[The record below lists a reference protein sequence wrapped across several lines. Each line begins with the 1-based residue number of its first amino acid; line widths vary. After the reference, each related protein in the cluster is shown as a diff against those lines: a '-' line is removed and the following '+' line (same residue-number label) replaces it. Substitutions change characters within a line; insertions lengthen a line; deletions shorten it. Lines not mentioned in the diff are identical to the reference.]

1 MTIGPPAG
9 RRTTGRGPL
18 AVALSL
24 TAAVALATTGT
35 AARADVPAPAAGN
48 TTYVDC
54 SRPAAGDGSQAA
66 PFNSIGQANGRTY
79 APGDTLA
86 FATGT
91 TCTGALAPR
100 GSGTAGA
107 PITLTSYGTGAL
119 PVIDGNGAPDA
130 VSLTNQDHW
139 RIANLKLTNPAASLA
154 RRTGLRISATDGTAH
169 RGFDIGYLVVDRVAG
184 QTNKNSPTTEDF
196 VQSAG
201 IVTGA
206 TGTGSTLHDVHVHHN
221 TISNTGGGGLKIR
234 VGAMAVKGSG
244 VLIEHNVVKDVGGDG
259 IIASYADAPMIQYNN
274 ASGVGNGVYP
284 FSGGNFAGI
293 WVLGDR
299 DPVIQKNAVY
309 GITRM
314 STADSQAFDCDW
326 GNTGTCTIQYNFSRD
341 NIGGFFLD
349 CDGCGTIGGAKQ
361 IIRYN
366 ISENDCRMS
375 SVSAGRSALHLYN
388 NVFYCTDRRLDIT
401 LPDESVVENNIWVGT
416 TDSRLPTGA
425 GIRWLWN
432 VFQGVPRPT
441 ANGIAGDPRFVNPG
455 TGGDTIHSVDGYK
468 LRATSPA
475 LDNGSVISGNG
486 GRDYWANP
494 VSPTAKPHR
503 GAYDGPG
510 L

>member
-1 MTIGPPAG
+1 MTIRALPARQLMG
-9 RRTTGRGPL
+9 RALIAASL
-18 AVALSL
+18 AFS
-24 TAAVALATTGT
+24 GT
-35 AARADVPAPAAGN
+35 AVLPGAPAAAAGSV
-48 TTYVDC
+48 TYVDC
-54 SRPAAGDGSQAA
+54 SRATAGDGSQTA
-66 PFNSIGQANGRTY
+66 PFNSVGQANGKAY
-79 APGDTLA
+79 GPGDTLA
-86 FATGT
+86 FASGT

-100 GSGTAGA
+100 GSGTAAA
-107 PITLTSYGTGAL
+107 PIALTAYGTGAL
-119 PVIDGNGAPDA
+119 PVIDGAGAPDT

-139 RIANLKLTNPAASLA
+139 RISNLKLTNPASTVA

-169 RGFDIGYLVVDRVAG
+169 RGYDIGNLVIDRVAG

-206 TGTGSTLHDVHVHHN
+206 SGTNSTLNDVHVHDN
-221 TISNTGGGGLKIR
+221 QISNTGGGGLKIR
-234 VGAMAVKGSG
+234 VGAMAVKGTG
-244 VLIEHNVVKDVGGDG
+244 VLIEDNTVKDVGGDG
-259 IIASYADAPMIQYNN
+259 IIASYADAPLIQYNN

-293 WVLGDR
+293 WVLGDHN
-299 DPVIQKNAVY
+299 PTIQRNAVY

-314 STADSQAFDCDW
+314 SVADSQAFDCDW

-349 CDGCGTIGGAKQ
+349 CDGCGTIGGAQ
-361 IIRYN
+361 QVIRYN

-375 SVSAGRSALHLYN
+375 SVSAGRSALHMYN
-388 NVFYCTDRRLDIT
+388 NVLYCTDKKFSIT

-416 TDSRLPTGA
+416 TDSRLPTAA
-425 GIRWLWN
+425 GISWLWN

-441 ANGIAGDPRFVNPG
+441 ANGIAGDPQFVNPG

-468 LRATSPA
+468 LRATSPG
-475 LDNGSVISGNG
+475 LNNGSVISGNG
-486 GRDYWANP
+486 GRDYWGNP
-494 VSPTAKPHR
+494 VSATAKPHR
-503 GAYDGPG
+503 GAYNGPG

>member
-1 MTIGPPAG
+1 MG
-9 RRTTGRGPL
+9 RALIAATL
-18 AVALSL
+18 ALGG
-24 TAAVALATTGT
+24 TVALAG
-35 AARADVPAPAAGN
+35 APASAEGA

-54 SRPAAGDGSQAA
+54 SRPTAGDGSQTA

-86 FATGT
+86 FASGT
-91 TCTGALAPR
+91 TCTGSLAPQ
-100 GSGTAGA
+100 GSGTAAA
-107 PITLTSYGTGAL
+107 PITLTGYGTGAL
-119 PVIDGNGAPDA
+119 PVIDGGGAASA
-130 VSLTNQDHW
+130 VTLTNQDHW
-139 RIANLKLTNPAASLA
+139 RIGDLQLTNPAASIA

-169 RGFDIGYLVVDRVAG
+169 RGYDIGGLVIDRVAG
-184 QTNKNSPTTEDF
+184 QTSKNSPTTEDF

-206 TGTGSTLHDVHVHHN
+206 TGTNSTLNDVHIHDN
-221 TISNTGGGGLKIR
+221 RISNTGGGGLKIR
-234 VGAMAVKGSG
+234 VGAMAVKGTG
-244 VLIEHNVVKDVGGDG
+244 VLIENNVVKDVGGDG
-259 IIASYADAPMIQYNN
+259 IIVSYADAPMIQYNN

-293 WVLGDR
+293 WVLGDHN
-299 DPVIQKNAVY
+299 PTIQKNAVY

-314 STADSQAFDCDW
+314 SVADSQAFDCDW

-349 CDGCGTIGGAKQ
+349 CDGCGTIGAAKQ
-361 IIRYN
+361 VIRYN

-375 SVSAGRSALHLYN
+375 SASAGRSALHMYN
-388 NVFYCTDRRLDIT
+388 NVFYCTDRKLSIT

-416 TDSRLPTGA
+416 TDSRLPTTGVS
-425 GIRWLWN
+425 WLWN

-441 ANGIAGDPRFVNPG
+441 ANGIVGDPQFVAPG

-468 LRATSPA
+468 LRSTSPA
-475 LDNGSVISGNG
+475 LNNASVISGNG

-494 VSPTAKPHR
+494 VSATAKPHR
-503 GAYDGPG
+503 GAYNGPG

>member
-1 MTIGPPAG
+1 MTIGA
-9 RRTTGRGPL
+9 RRRRKLTGRGL
-18 AVALSL
+18 VGA
-24 TAAVALATTGT
+24 ALALTGT
-35 AARADVPAPAAGN
+35 IAFADVPASAAGS
-48 TTYVDC
+48 TTYVNC
-54 SRPAAGDGSQAA
+54 SIPVGGDGSQAS
-66 PFNSIGQANGRTY
+66 PFNSIGQANGKAY

-86 FATGT
+86 FASGT
-91 TCTGALAPR
+91 TCTGSLAPQ
-100 GSGTAGA
+100 GSGTASD
-107 PITLTSYGTGAL
+107 PITLTAYGAGAL
-119 PVIDGNGAPDA
+119 PVIDGAGAA
-130 VSLTNQDHW
+130 HTVSFTNQDHW
-139 RIANLKLTNPAASLA
+139 RISNLKLTNPASSLA
-154 RRTGLRISATDGTAH
+154 RRAGLRISATDGTAH
-169 RGFDIGYLVVDRVAG
+169 RGFDIGHLVVDRVAG

-206 TGTGSTLHDVHVHHN
+206 SGTNSTLHDIHVHHN
-221 TISNTGGGGLKIR
+221 QISNTGGGGLKIR

-244 VLIEHNVVKDVGGDG
+244 VLIEHNTIRDVGGDG

-293 WVLGDR
+293 WVLGDH
-299 DPVIQKNAVY
+299 DPTIQKNAVH

-314 STADSQAFDCDW
+314 SVADSQAFDCDW

-349 CDGCGTIGGAKQ
+349 CDGCGTIGGARQ

-375 SVSAGRSALHLYN
+375 SVSAGRSALHMYN
-388 NVFYCTDRRLDIT
+388 NVIYCTDRKLDIT

-416 TDSRLPTGA
+416 ADSRLPTGL
-425 GIRWLWN
+425 GVRWLWN

-441 ANGIAGDPRFVNPG
+441 ANGIAGDPHFVNPG

-468 LRATSPA
+468 LRTTSPA
-475 LDNGSVISGNG
+475 LGNGSVISGNG

-494 VSPTAKPHR
+494 VSTQTKPHR
-503 GAYDGPG
+503 GAYNGPG
-510 L
+510 IPGDRSTG

>member
-1 MTIGPPAG
+1 MTDRALPA
-9 RRTTGRGPL
+9 RKARGRGL
-18 AVALSL
+18 L
-24 TAAVALATTGT
+24 AAVLAFGGT
-35 AARADVPAPAAGN
+35 ALLTGAPAAAAGSV
-48 TTYVDC
+48 TYVDC
-54 SRPAAGDGSQAA
+54 SRAAAGDGSQAA
-66 PFNSIGQANGRTY
+66 PFNSIGQANGKTY
-79 APGDTLA
+79 GPGDTLA
-86 FATGT
+86 FAAGT
-91 TCTGALAPR
+91 VCTGSLAPR
-100 GSGTAGA
+100 GSGTAAA
-107 PITLTSYGTGAL
+107 PIVLTGYGTGAL
-119 PVIDGNGAPDA
+119 PVIDGGGAPDA

-139 RIANLKLTNPAASLA
+139 RIGNLQITNPAAALA

-169 RGFDIGYLVVDRVAG
+169 SGFDIGDLVVDRVAG
-184 QTNKNSPTTEDF
+184 QTNKNSPTTEDY

-206 TGTGSTLHDVHVHHN
+206 SGTGSTLNDVHVHDN
-221 TISNTGGGGLKIR
+221 RISNTGGGGLKIR
-234 VGAMAVKGSG
+234 VGAMTAKGTG
-244 VLIEHNVVKDVGGDG
+244 VLIENNTVKDVGGDG
-259 IIASYADAPMIQYNN
+259 IIASYAEAPMIQYNN

-284 FSGGNFAGI
+284 FSGGNFAGV
-293 WVLGDR
+293 WVLGDHN
-299 DPVIQKNAVY
+299 PTIQKNAVY

-314 STADSQAFDCDW
+314 SVADSQAFDCDW

-349 CDGCGTIGGAKQ
+349 CDGCGTIGAAQ
-361 IIRYN
+361 QVIRYN

-375 SVSAGRSALHLYN
+375 SVSAGRSALHMYN
-388 NVFYCTDRRLDIT
+388 NVLYCTDKKFSIT

-425 GIRWLWN
+425 GISWLWN

-441 ANGIAGDPRFVNPG
+441 ANGIVGDPRFVNPG

-475 LDNGSVISGNG
+475 LNNGSVISGNG

-494 VSPTAKPHR
+494 VSATTKPHR
-503 GAYDGPG
+503 GAYNGPG

>member
-1 MTIGPPAG
+1 MSIGALPRWRGVGGGLVAAALALTG
-9 RRTTGRGPL
+9 TVAMTGRPAS
-18 AVALSL
+18 AVAS
-24 TAAVALATTGT
+24 
-35 AARADVPAPAAGN
+35 

-54 SRPAAGDGSQAA
+54 SRSAAGDGSQAA

-86 FATGT
+86 FASGT
-91 TCTGALAPR
+91 TCTGSLAPK
-100 GSGTAGA
+100 GSGTPTA
-107 PITLTSYGTGAL
+107 PITLTRYGSGAL
-119 PVIDGNGAPDA
+119 PVIDGGGAANA
-130 VSLTNQDHW
+130 VSLTDQDHW
-139 RIANLKLTNPAASLA
+139 RISDLKLTNPASSPA

-169 RGFDIGYLVVDRVAG
+169 RGFDVGNLVIDRVAG

-206 TGTGSTLHDVHVHHN
+206 SGTNSTLNDIRVHHN
-221 TISNTGGGGLKIR
+221 QISNTGGGGLKIR

-244 VLIEHNVVKDVGGDG
+244 VLIEHNVIKDVGGDG
-259 IIASYADAPMIQYNN
+259 IIASYANAPMIQYNN

-293 WVLGDR
+293 WVLGDHN
-299 DPVIQKNAVY
+299 PTIQKNAVY

-314 STADSQAFDCDW
+314 SVADSQAFDCDW
-326 GNTGTCTIQYNFSRD
+326 GNTGTCLIQYNFSRD

-361 IIRYN
+361 IIRFN

-375 SVSAGRSALHLYN
+375 SNSAGRSALHMYN
-388 NVFYCTDRRLDIT
+388 NVVYCTAKKLNIT
-401 LPDESVVENNIWVGT
+401 LPDQSVVENNIWVGT
-416 TDSRLPTGA
+416 ADSRLPTGT
-425 GIRWLWN
+425 GIGWWWN

-441 ANGIAGDPRFVNPG
+441 ANGIVGDPQFVNPG
-455 TGGDTIHSVDGYK
+455 TGGDTIHAVDGYK
-468 LRATSPA
+468 LRSTSPG
-475 LDNGSVISGNG
+475 LNNGSVISGNG

-494 VSPTAKPHR
+494 VSATTKPHR
-503 GAYDGPG
+503 GAYNGPG

>member
-1 MTIGPPAG
+1 MSLRSVEG
-9 RRTTGRGPL
+9 RRTVSRGL
-18 AVALSL
+18 VSL
-24 TAAVALATTGT
+24 ALAFTGSVAVSDVT
-35 AARADVPAPAAGN
+35 ASAAGS

-54 SRPAAGDGSQAA
+54 SRPTAGDGSQAS
-66 PFNSIGQANGRTY
+66 PFHSVAQANAKTY

-86 FATGT
+86 FASGT

-100 GSGTAGA
+100 GSGTASA
-107 PITLTSYGTGAL
+107 PITLTSHGTGAL
-119 PVIDGNGAPDA
+119 PVIDGGGAPDA

-139 RIANLKLTNPAASLA
+139 RISNLRLTNPAATLA

-169 RGFDIGYLVVDRVAG
+169 RGFDIGNLVIDRVAG

-206 TGTGSTLHDVHVHHN
+206 SGTNSTLNDVHVHHN
-221 TISNTGGGGLKIR
+221 RIADTGGGGLKIR
-234 VGAMAVKGSG
+234 VGAMAVKGTG
-244 VLIEHNVVKDVGGDG
+244 VLVEHNTVKDVGGDG
-259 IIASYADAPMIQYNN
+259 IIVSYADTPMIQYNN

-293 WVLGDR
+293 WVLGDHN
-299 DPVIQKNAVY
+299 PTIQKNAVY

-314 STADSQAFDCDW
+314 SVADSQAFDCDW
-326 GNTGTCTIQYNFSRD
+326 GNTGTCLVQYNFSRD

-349 CDGCGTIGGAKQ
+349 CDGCGTIGGARQ
-361 IIRYN
+361 VIRHN

-388 NVFYCTDRRLDIT
+388 NVFYCTDRKFSVT

-416 TDSRLPTGA
+416 ADSRLPTA
-425 GIRWLWN
+425 SGISYLWN

-468 LRATSPA
+468 LRSTSPA
-475 LDNGSVISGNG
+475 LNNGSVISGNG
-486 GRDYWANP
+486 GRDYWGNP
-494 VSPTAKPHR
+494 VSATTKPHR
-503 GAYDGPG
+503 GAYNGPG

>member
-1 MTIGPPAG
+1 MTDRVLPA
-9 RRTTGRGPL
+9 RQVMGRGLIAVVL
-18 AVALSL
+18 AFG
-24 TAAVALATTGT
+24 GT
-35 AARADVPAPAAGN
+35 AALPGAPATAAGSV
-48 TTYVDC
+48 THVDC
-54 SRPAAGDGSQAA
+54 SRPTAGDGSQNA
-66 PFNSIGQANGRTY
+66 PFNTIAQANGKTY
-79 APGDTLA
+79 GPGDTLA
-86 FATGT
+86 FASGT

-100 GSGTAGA
+100 GSGTAAA
-107 PITLTSYGTGAL
+107 PIVLTAYGTGAL
-119 PVIDGNGAPDA
+119 PVIDGGGAPNA
-130 VSLTNQDHW
+130 VSLTDQDHW
-139 RIANLKLTNPAASLA
+139 RISGLKLTNPATALA

-169 RGFDIGYLVVDRVAG
+169 RGFDIGGLVIDRVAG

-206 TGTGSTLHDVHVHHN
+206 SGTGSTLNDVHVHDN
-221 TISNTGGGGLKIR
+221 RISDTGGGGIKIR
-234 VGAMAVKGSG
+234 VGAMAAKGTG
-244 VLIEHNVVKDVGGDG
+244 VLIENNTVQDVGGDG
-259 IIASYADAPMIQYNN
+259 IIASYADTPMIQYNT

-293 WVLGDR
+293 WVLGDHN
-299 DPVIQKNAVY
+299 PTIQKNAVTDT
-309 GITRM
+309 TRM
-314 STADSQAFDCDW
+314 SVADSQAFDCDW

-349 CDGCGTIGGAKQ
+349 CDGCGTIGGARQ
-361 IIRYN
+361 VVRYN

-388 NVFYCTDRRLDIT
+388 NVLYCTDKKFSIT

-416 TDSRLPTGA
+416 ADSRLPTAA
-425 GIRWLWN
+425 GVSWLWN

-441 ANGIAGDPRFVNPG
+441 ANGIVGDPRFVAPG
-455 TGGDTIHSVDGYK
+455 TGGDTIRSVDGYK

-486 GRDYWANP
+486 GRDYWGNP
-494 VSPTAKPHR
+494 VSATTKPHR

>member
-1 MTIGPPAG
+1 MTDRALPT
-9 RRTTGRGPL
+9 RQLLGRGL
-18 AVALSL
+18 I
-24 TAAVALATTGT
+24 AAALALGGATALTGT
-35 AARADVPAPAAGN
+35 PAAAAAGV
-48 TTYVDC
+48 TYVDC
-54 SRPAAGDGSQAA
+54 SRATAGDGSQAA
-66 PFNSIGQANGRTY
+66 PFNSIGQANGKTY
-79 APGDTLA
+79 GPGDTLA
-86 FATGT
+86 FAAGT
-91 TCTGALAPR
+91 TCTGSLAPQ
-100 GSGTAGA
+100 GSGTAAA
-107 PITLTSYGTGAL
+107 PVVLTGYGSGTL
-119 PVIDGNGAPDA
+119 PVIDGGGAPNA

-139 RIANLKLTNPAASLA
+139 RISNLKLTNPASTLA

-169 RGFDIGYLVVDRVAG
+169 RGFDIGNLVIDRVAG

-206 TGTGSTLHDVHVHHN
+206 TGTNSTLNDVHVHDN
-221 TISNTGGGGLKIR
+221 QISNTGGGGLKIR
-234 VGAMAVKGSG
+234 VGAMAVKGTG
-244 VLIEHNVVKDVGGDG
+244 VLIENNTVKDVGGDG
-259 IIASYADAPMIQYNN
+259 IIASYAEAPLIQYNN

-293 WVLGDR
+293 WVLGDH
-299 DPVIQKNAVY
+299 DPTIQKNAVY

-314 STADSQAFDCDW
+314 SVADSQAFDCDW

-349 CDGCGTIGGAKQ
+349 CDGCGTIGGARQ
-361 IIRYN
+361 VIRYN

-375 SVSAGRSALHLYN
+375 SVSAGRSALHMYN
-388 NVFYCTDRRLDIT
+388 NVLYCTDKKFSIT

-425 GIRWLWN
+425 GISWLWN

-441 ANGIAGDPRFVNPG
+441 ANGIAGDPKFVNPG
-455 TGGDTIHSVDGYK
+455 TGGDTLHSVDGYK

-475 LDNGSVISGNG
+475 LNNGSVVSGNG
-486 GRDYWANP
+486 GRDYWGNP
-494 VSPTAKPHR
+494 VSATTKPHR
-503 GAYDGPG
+503 GAYNGPG

>member
-1 MTIGPPAG
+1 MQ
-9 RRTTGRGPL
+9 RRDRSTTRARALGGGL
-18 AVALSL
+18 SAVLLALGGAVAGPAQPA
-24 TAAVALATTGT
+24 TAAGA
-35 AARADVPAPAAGN
+35 

-54 SRPAAGDGSQAA
+54 SAPTAGDGSQGS

-86 FATGT
+86 FASGT
-91 TCTGALAPR
+91 TCTGALAPK
-100 GSGTAGA
+100 GSGTAAA
-107 PITLTSYGTGAL
+107 PVTLTRYGTGAL
-119 PVIDGNGAPDA
+119 PVINGSGTADA

-139 RIANLKLTNPAASLA
+139 RISHLKLTNPAPALA
-154 RRTGLRISATDGTAH
+154 RRTGLRISATDGRAH
-169 RGFDIGYLVVDRVAG
+169 TGFDIGNLVVDRVAG
-184 QTNKNSPTTEDF
+184 QTDKRGALSEDF

-201 IVTGA
+201 IVSGA
-206 TGTGSTLHDVHVHHN
+206 SGANSTLNDVHVHHN
-221 TISNTGGGGLKIR
+221 TVGNTGGGGIKVR
-234 VGAMAVKGSG
+234 TGSMATKGAD
-244 VLIEHNVVKDVGGDG
+244 VLVEHNTVKDVGGDG
-259 IIASYADAPMIQYNN
+259 IIVSYADTPLIQYNN

-293 WVLGDR
+293 WVLGDHN
-299 DPVIQKNAVY
+299 PTIQKNAVY

-326 GNTGTCTIQYNFSRD
+326 GNTGTCTIQYNYSRD

-349 CDGCGTIGGAKQ
+349 CDGCGTIGGAQ
-361 IIRYN
+361 QVIRYN

-388 NVFYCTDRRLDIT
+388 NVLYCTDKKFDIT

-416 TDSRLPTGA
+416 ADSRLPTAA
-425 GIRWLWN
+425 GISWRWN

-441 ANGIAGDPRFVNPG
+441 ANGIVGDPQFVAPG

-468 LRATSPA
+468 LRRTSAA
-475 LDNGSVISGNG
+475 LDNGAVVTGNG
-486 GRDYWANP
+486 GRDYWGNP
-494 VSPTAKPHR
+494 VSATTKPHR
-503 GAYDGPG
+503 GAYQGPG

>member
-1 MTIGPPAG
+1 MRFRAFA
-9 RRTTGRGPL
+9 RRQVMGRGVL
-18 AVALSL
+18 AAALALTGSVAVA
-24 TAAVALATTGT
+24 
-35 AARADVPAPAAGN
+35 DVSASAAGS

-54 SRPAAGDGSQAA
+54 SRPTAGDGSQTS
-66 PFNSIGQANGRTY
+66 PFNSITQANGRTY
-79 APGDTLA
+79 SPGETLA
-86 FATGT
+86 FAAGT
-91 TCTGALAPR
+91 TCTGSLAPQ
-100 GSGTAGA
+100 GSGTASA
-107 PITLTSYGTGAL
+107 PITLTGYGTGAL
-119 PVIDGNGAPDA
+119 PVIDGNGAANA

-139 RIANLKLTNPAASLA
+139 QINGLKLTNPASSLA

-169 RGFDIGYLVVDRVAG
+169 RGFDIGHLVIDRVAG
-184 QTNKNSPTTEDF
+184 QTNKNSPTTDDF

-206 TGTGSTLHDVHVHHN
+206 SGTNSTLNDVHVHDN
-221 TISNTGGGGLKIR
+221 QVSNTGGGGLKIR

-244 VLIEHNVVKDVGGDG
+244 VLIENNDIKDVGGDG
-259 IIASYADAPMIQYNN
+259 IIASFADAPMIQYNT

-299 DPVIQKNAVY
+299 NPTIQKNAVTD
-309 GITRM
+309 ITRM
-314 STADSQAFDCDW
+314 SVADSQAFDCDW

-375 SVSAGRSALHLYN
+375 SVSAGRSALHMYN
-388 NVFYCTDRRLDIT
+388 NVFYCTDKKFSIT
-401 LPDESVVENNIWVGT
+401 LPDESVMENNIWVGNS
-416 TDSRLPTGA
+416 DSQLPTGT
-425 GIRWLWN
+425 GISWLWN

-455 TGGDTIHSVDGYK
+455 TGGDTIDSADGYQ
-468 LRATSPA
+468 LLTTSPA
-475 LDNGSVISGNG
+475 LNNGSVISGNG
-486 GRDYWANP
+486 GVDYWGNP
-494 VSPTAKPHR
+494 VSATTKPHR
-503 GAYDGPG
+503 GAYNGPG

>member
-1 MTIGPPAG
+1 MTIRAFPA
-9 RRTTGRGPL
+9 RQLTLRGL
-18 AVALSL
+18 V
-24 TAAVALATTGT
+24 AAVLALGGT
-35 AARADVPAPAAGN
+35 AVLSGAPAEAAGSV
-48 TTYVDC
+48 TYVDC
-54 SRPAAGDGSQAA
+54 SRATAGDGSQAA
-66 PFNSIGQANGRTY
+66 PFNSIGQANARTY
-79 APGDTLA
+79 GPGDTLA
-86 FATGT
+86 FAAGT

-100 GSGTAGA
+100 GSGTAAA
-107 PITLTSYGTGAL
+107 PIDLTGYGTGAL
-119 PVIDGNGAPDA
+119 PVIDGGGAPNA

-139 RIANLKLTNPAASLA
+139 RISGLKLTNPASALA

-169 RGFDIGYLVVDRVAG
+169 RGFDIGDLVIDRVAG

-206 TGTGSTLHDVHVHHN
+206 SGTNSTLNDVHVHDN
-221 TISNTGGGGLKIR
+221 RISNTGGGGLKIR
-234 VGAMAVKGSG
+234 VGAMAVKGTG
-244 VLIEHNVVKDVGGDG
+244 VLIENNVVQDVGGDG

-293 WVLGDR
+293 WVLGDH
-299 DPVIQKNAVY
+299 DPTIQKNAVY

-314 STADSQAFDCDW
+314 SVADSQAFDCDW

-349 CDGCGTIGGAKQ
+349 CDGCGTIGGARQ
-361 IIRYN
+361 VIRYN

-388 NVFYCTDRRLDIT
+388 NVLYCTDKKFSIT

-416 TDSRLPTGA
+416 SDSRLPTGA
-425 GIRWLWN
+425 GISWLWN

-441 ANGIAGDPRFVNPG
+441 ANGIAGDPQFVNPG
-455 TGGDTIHSVDGYK
+455 TGGDTIHSADGYK

-475 LDNGSVISGNG
+475 LNNGSVISGNG

-494 VSPTAKPHR
+494 VSATTKPHR
-503 GAYDGPG
+503 GAYNGPG